1 MNNSHTHRRA
11 LALVVVLA
19 AAVAA
24 CGSDNDPSP
33 TTTTTVAAPATTA
46 ASGATATPGTSAA
59 TTGTTGTAG
68 TAGTAGA
75 TSSPS
80 TSGAGA
86 TSTPTTSSAASTPT
100 TGSAGSTSTSGGAAS
115 VADITMVVYDSFPTK
130 DTTLNDALA
139 AFTAS
144 TGIGVKLAVAGDA
157 GTMVTKAKLTA
168 GNPEGDVMWGVDNT
182 LLSEAV
188 DAKIFTP
195 YRATDLASVVP
206 ALTALVPNADV
217 TPVDFG
223 DVCVNYD
230 VAYFTKHGLAVPAS
244 LDDLA
249 KPAYKGLLAVENP
262 GTSSTGLAF
271 LLATIA
277 KFGPDGWKPY
287 WTSLRANGVK
297 VEDSWTT
304 AYDDDFSGAKGST
317 GSRPLVVSYGSSPP
331 AEVLDAD
338 TPPASAPTGVVPSTC
353 FRQVEFAGVLRGTK
367 HAAEAQ
373 RLVDFLISAQFQQEL
388 PLNLYVY
395 PARTGVAL
403 PDAFTK
409 YAVVPSDPLTVSP
422 ADIEANRA
430 TWQDQWTQVVLR

>member
-1 MNNSHTHRRA
+1 
-11 LALVVVLA
+11 
-19 AAVAA
+19 
-24 CGSDNDPSP
+24 
-33 TTTTTVAAPATTA
+33 
-46 ASGATATPGTSAA
+46 
-59 TTGTTGTAG
+59 
-68 TAGTAGA
+68 
-75 TSSPS
+75 
-80 TSGAGA
+80 
-86 TSTPTTSSAASTPT
+86 
-100 TGSAGSTSTSGGAAS
+100 
-115 VADITMVVYDSFPTK
+115 MVVYDSFPTK

-157 GTMVTKAKLTA
+157 GTMVTKAKLTT
-168 GNPEGDVMWGVDNT
+168 GNPEGDVLWGVDNT
-182 LLSEAV
+182 LLSEALG
-188 DAKIFTP
+188 AKIFTP
-195 YRATDLASVVP
+195 FRATELTSIDP
-206 ALTALVPNADV
+206 ALTALVPNAEV

-230 VAYFTKHGLAVPAS
+230 VGYFAKHALAVPAS
-244 LDDLA
+244 LEDLA
-249 KPAYKGLLAVENP
+249 KPEYKGLFAVENP

-277 KFGPDGWKPY
+277 KFGTGGWKAY

-304 AYDDDFSGAKGST
+304 AYYDDFSGAKGST

-338 TPPASAPTGVVPSTC
+338 TPPASAPTGVVASTC
-353 FRQVEFAGVLRGTK
+353 FRQVEFAGVLRGSK
-367 HAAEAQ
+367 HEAEAQ
-373 RLVDFLISAQFQQEL
+373 RLIDFLVSAQFQKEL
-388 PLNLYVY
+388 SLNLYVY

-409 YAVVPSDPLTVSP
+409 YAVVPTDPLTVAP